1 MRLRQ
6 RFANVEVELCV
17 LLLSAEEAVES
28 EEVTT
33 KITHML
39 NVLFLHAD
47 INKKENFIVPN
58 IILLTKAASQ
68 AVLQHEII
76 WVHIGEFFMIS
87 GPRTLHTKLQK
98 MQLSFIHTTTF
109 YHNCNDFF
117 NSFLYGQQFLQRFFQ
132 KDLCENL
139 CSVRGPLGKQSR
151 QPNCDT

>member
-6 RFANVEVELCV
+6 CFANVEVELCV

-33 KITHML
+33 KIIDML
-39 NVLFLHAD
+39 NITFLYAD

-76 WVHIGEFFMIS
+76 WVHIGEFFMI
-87 GPRTLHTKLQK
+87 
-98 MQLSFIHTTTF
+98 
-109 YHNCNDFF
+109 
-117 NSFLYGQQFLQRFFQ
+117 
-132 KDLCENL
+132 
-139 CSVRGPLGKQSR
+139 
-151 QPNCDT
+151 